1 MLRRIGAEE
10 GGEFKAV
17 ASGTLPSGQPVIVNA
32 DGTVSTVSG
41 VSESLGDQVVVA
53 SHQSTG
59 NVSVYDTGQDKVL
72 FIYKNASDYGTAVV
86 GTVSG
91 SSISFGTPVVF
102 QSASTQYLAAT
113 YDSNVGKTG
122 IFFADY
128 GQSEYGKAIVAT
140 ISGTSV
146 SFGSVATFS
155 STTTSG
161 AKDSTFDSSQ
171 NKIILAYQESSSAM
185 CIKAATI
192 SGTSISF
199 GSKTTFVSG
208 DSSGH
213 FEIAYNANDQKSLL
227 VYTNPSTNQPNAV
240 VVSASGSTITI
251 GSAVTVA
258 SETSDMSFAVYDAT
272 SQKIVVAYRATN
284 TVKFGVATISGT
296 SVSFG
301 TFVNSGINFGQ
312 NPANN
317 VFHHNV
323 AAGKVVLASRDGANS
338 NYQTYITGTVS
349 GTDITLDTA
358 VVYYAGTSYGASS
371 VYDPDQQKSV
381 LFYTNSGWSNPSAKI
396 LTVGSTTL
404 TSENYIGMSRGVVS
418 YRSLTGGTGSE
429 TVFEAAAVKMVSAT
443 YDSNSEKVV
452 IAYKDEGNSNQGTAI
467 VGTVSGTSI
476 SFGTPAVFET
486 GAVFDIAAAFDS
498 SNNKVVIAYRDNSNS
513 DYGTAVIGTVS
524 GTGISFGTPVVFESA
539 YAEKEDIV
547 FDSSNSRIVIVYRDA
562 GNSDKG
568 TAIVGN
574 VSGTSISFG
583 TAVIFED
590 AIVRSPVA
598 AFDSTNNKVVVAYE
612 DSGNSDNGTAIV
624 GTVDPSDN
632 SISFGTAVVWETAST
647 GSTQIAIAY
656 DTTNSKVV
664 ISYPNAA
671 DSQHGYS
678 IVGEVS
684 GTSISFGTAV
694 EFEGGSL
701 NGAYI
706 NSIYNQAAE
715 KIVVFYYDIGDSNK
729 KKYVLGTVS
738 GTSISFDT
746 PVTVDASNTTP
757 SHLGIAYIS
766 KFGDEGVIFGYED
779 DGNSSYGTSLV
790 LQTGYTNK
798 ATRGEVANGGNASMD
813 IIGSVS
819 DNQIGLTAG
828 QQYFVQ
834 TDGTISA
841 TAGTPSVLAGTAISA
856 TELVVKT

>member
-1 MLRRIGAEE
+1 
-10 GGEFKAV
+10 
-17 ASGTLPSGQPVIVNA
+17 
-32 DGTVSTVSG
+32 
-41 VSESLGDQVVVA
+41 
-53 SHQSTG
+53 
-59 NVSVYDTGQDKVL
+59 
-72 FIYKNASDYGTAVV
+72 
-86 GTVSG
+86 
-91 SSISFGTPVVF
+91 
-102 QSASTQYLAAT
+102 
-113 YDSNVGKTG
+113 
-122 IFFADY
+122 
-128 GQSEYGKAIVAT
+128 
-140 ISGTSV
+140 
-146 SFGSVATFS
+146 
-155 STTTSG
+155 
-161 AKDSTFDSSQ
+161 
-171 NKIILAYQESSSAM
+171 
-185 CIKAATI
+185 
-192 SGTSISF
+192 
-199 GSKTTFVSG
+199 
-208 DSSGH
+208 
-213 FEIAYNANDQKSLL
+213 
-227 VYTNPSTNQPNAV
+227 
-240 VVSASGSTITI
+240 
-251 GSAVTVA
+251 
-258 SETSDMSFAVYDAT
+258 
-272 SQKIVVAYRATN
+272 
-284 TVKFGVATISGT
+284 
-296 SVSFG
+296 
-301 TFVNSGINFGQ
+301 
-312 NPANN
+312 
-317 VFHHNV
+317 
-323 AAGKVVLASRDGANS
+323 
-338 NYQTYITGTVS
+338 
-349 GTDITLDTA
+349 
-358 VVYYAGTSYGASS
+358 
-371 VYDPDQQKSV
+371 
-381 LFYTNSGWSNPSAKI
+381 
-396 LTVGSTTL
+396 
-404 TSENYIGMSRGVVS
+404 
-418 YRSLTGGTGSE
+418 
-429 TVFEAAAVKMVSAT
+429 MVSAT

-513 DYGTAVIGTVS
+513 DYGTAVVGTVS

-598 AFDSTNNKVVVAYE
+598 AFDSTNNKVVIAYE

-779 DGNSSYGTSLV
+779 DGNSSDGTSLV
-790 LQTGYTNK
+790 
-798 ATRGEVANGGNASMD
+798 
-813 IIGSVS
+813 
-819 DNQIGLTAG
+819 
-828 QQYFVQ
+828 
-834 TDGTISA
+834 
-841 TAGTPSVLAGTAISA
+841 VL
-856 TELVVKT
+856 L

>member
-1 MLRRIGAEE
+1 M
-10 GGEFKAV
+10 
-17 ASGTLPSGQPVIVNA
+17 
-32 DGTVSTVSG
+32 
-41 VSESLGDQVVVA
+41 
-53 SHQSTG
+53 
-59 NVSVYDTGQDKVL
+59 
-72 FIYKNASDYGTAVV
+72 
-86 GTVSG
+86 
-91 SSISFGTPVVF
+91 
-102 QSASTQYLAAT
+102 
-113 YDSNVGKTG
+113 
-122 IFFADY
+122 
-128 GQSEYGKAIVAT
+128 
-140 ISGTSV
+140 
-146 SFGSVATFS
+146 
-155 STTTSG
+155 
-161 AKDSTFDSSQ
+161 
-171 NKIILAYQESSSAM
+171 
-185 CIKAATI
+185 
-192 SGTSISF
+192 
-199 GSKTTFVSG
+199 
-208 DSSGH
+208 
-213 FEIAYNANDQKSLL
+213 
-227 VYTNPSTNQPNAV
+227 
-240 VVSASGSTITI
+240 
-251 GSAVTVA
+251 
-258 SETSDMSFAVYDAT
+258 
-272 SQKIVVAYRATN
+272 
-284 TVKFGVATISGT
+284 
-296 SVSFG
+296 
-301 TFVNSGINFGQ
+301 
-312 NPANN
+312 
-317 VFHHNV
+317 
-323 AAGKVVLASRDGANS
+323 
-338 NYQTYITGTVS
+338 
-349 GTDITLDTA
+349 
-358 VVYYAGTSYGASS
+358 
-371 VYDPDQQKSV
+371 
-381 LFYTNSGWSNPSAKI
+381 
-396 LTVGSTTL
+396 
-404 TSENYIGMSRGVVS
+404 
-418 YRSLTGGTGSE
+418 
-429 TVFEAAAVKMVSAT
+429 
-443 YDSNSEKVV
+443 
-452 IAYKDEGNSNQGTAI
+452 
-467 VGTVSGTSI
+467 
-476 SFGTPAVFET
+476 
-486 GAVFDIAAAFDS
+486 
-498 SNNKVVIAYRDNSNS
+498 
-513 DYGTAVIGTVS
+513 
-524 GTGISFGTPVVFESA
+524 
-539 YAEKEDIV
+539 
-547 FDSSNSRIVIVYRDA
+547 
-562 GNSDKG
+562 
-568 TAIVGN
+568 
-574 VSGTSISFG
+574 SGTSISFG

-834 TDGTISA
+834 TDGTIST

>member
-1 MLRRIGAEE
+1 MLKRIGAEE
-10 GGEFKAV
+10 SGEFKAV
-17 ASGTLPSGQPVIVNA
+17 ASGTLPSGKPVVVNA
-32 DGTVSTVSG
+32 DGTVSVVSG
-41 VSESLGDQVVVA
+41 SDASVGSAAVFESAQVGPVFSTFDSSNNKVVIFYRDY
-53 SHQSTG
+53 G
-59 NVSVYDTGQDKVL
+59 NS
-72 FIYKNASDYGTAVV
+72 NYGTAVV

-102 QSASTQYLAAT
+102 KSIS
-113 YDSNVGKTG
+113 
-122 IFFADY
+122 
-128 GQSEYGKAIVAT
+128 
-140 ISGTSV
+140 ISGDINSN
-146 SFGSVATFS
+146 
-155 STTTSG
+155 G
-161 AKDSTFDSSQ
+161 AVFDSSN
-171 NKIILAYQESSSAM
+171 NKVVAIYSQGGNGRAVVG
-185 CIKAATI
+185 TV

-199 GSKTTFVSG
+199 GSEATFDETQG
-208 DSSGH
+208 
-213 FEIAYNANDQKSLL
+213 
-227 VYTNPSTNQPNAV
+227 VYLDITFDSTNNKV
-240 VVSASGSTITI
+240 VVVYAGTNNY
-251 GSAVTVA
+251 V
-258 SETSDMSFAVYDAT
+258 ET
-272 SQKIVVAYRATN
+272 
-284 TVKFGVATISGT
+284 
-296 SVSFG
+296 
-301 TFVNSGINFGQ
+301 
-312 NPANN
+312 
-317 VFHHNV
+317 
-323 AAGKVVLASRDGANS
+323 KV
-338 NYQTYITGTVS
+338 GTVS
-349 GTDITLDTA
+349 GTSISFGTA
-358 VVYYAGTSYGASS
+358 VVAMSLAHDQNAITFDSNRGKVVVCSRVSTKGRAAVGTVSGTSISFATNVIFADNQTKFIAPTFDSS
-371 VYDPDQQKSV
+371 NNKVVIAYINGSSTDQGQVVVGDIDGSGVISFGSAVTYNALINEQQGIAFDSNLNKVVIAYDSQGTSKGQVISGTVSGTSISFDSETVFEAANVEGVSVAFDSNANKSV
-381 LFYTNSGWSNPSAKI
+381 ISYIDAGNLNYGTSVVFTPA
-396 LTVGSTTL
+396 STTL

-429 TVFEAAAVKMVSAT
+429 TVFETAAVKMVSAT

-476 SFGTPAVFET
+476 SFGTPAIFET

-513 DYGTAVIGTVS
+513 DYGTAVVGTVS

-819 DNQIGLTAG
+819 TNQIGLTAG

-834 TDGTISA
+834 TDGTIGT
-841 TAGTPSVLAGTAISA
+841 TADSPSVLAGTAISA
-856 TELVVKT
+856 TELLVKT